1 MKVSKCYIL
10 KLGSKKN
17 KRKFIKKIGEKLDD
31 MQKEEES
38 YHQFAKLAR
47 ITDSLFFAASL
58 IATIVRVLNKKI
70 LSVIQSI
77 HKLGTPDK
85 SI

>member
-10 KLGSKKN
+10 KLRRKKI

-31 MQKEEES
+31 MKKEEET

-58 IATIVRVLNKKI
+58 IATTVRVLNYKKI
-70 LSVIQSI
+70 C
-77 HKLGTPDK
+77 
-85 SI
+85 